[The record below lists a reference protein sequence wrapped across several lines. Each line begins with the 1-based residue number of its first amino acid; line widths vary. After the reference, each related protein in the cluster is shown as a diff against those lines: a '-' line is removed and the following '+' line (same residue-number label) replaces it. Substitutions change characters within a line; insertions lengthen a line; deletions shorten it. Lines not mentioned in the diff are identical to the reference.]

1 MIYEHRTYTVQ
12 HGTMDEYLERYEKFA
27 LPIQLKHLGRLLGF
41 FVSEIGPLNQV
52 IHIWAYDSLAD
63 REKRRANLDADP
75 LWAAFKETNKGSF
88 TQQEVKILK
97 PTSFSPS
104 YF

>member
-63 REKRRANLDADP
+63 REKRRANLMP
-75 LWAAFKETNKGSF
+75 
-88 TQQEVKILK
+88 ILNGLRLK
-97 PTSFSPS
+97 KLIKAVLLSKKSKF
-104 YF
+104 